1 MLRKSKGNMY
11 GFVTHTWN
19 PIKGKCIHN
28 CCYCYMKRFPQR
40 DLRIDKSEFKTDLGI
55 DNYIFIGSSTDIFA
69 EDVKDKW
76 IKKTFDKCKQH
87 RNKYLFQSKNTM
99 KMAHYVLLFP
109 KNSVIGTTI
118 ETNRDYAL
126 SEAPNRKQRAI
137 WLRELGK
144 SFETMV
150 TIEPIFD
157 FDLKEFVSLIKEARP
172 KCVNIGADSNNK
184 KDYKYP
190 EPSQDKVIKL
200 IEELKKF
207 TEVRKKYNLN
217 RLLPLDV
224 KQEGG
229 NGVPPTLKSV
239 GIPPTIL

>member
-1 MLRKSKGNMY
+1 MTLRKSKGNMY

-19 PIKGKCIHN
+19 PIKGKCIHD

-40 DLRIDKSEFKTDLGI
+40 DLRIDESEFKTDLGV
-55 DNYIFIGSSTDIFA
+55 DNYIFVGSSTDIFA
-69 EDVKDKW
+69 EK
-76 IKKTFDKCKQH
+76 
-87 RNKYLFQSKNTM
+87 
-99 KMAHYVLLFP
+99 FP

-118 ETNRDYAL
+118 ETNRDYSL

-137 WLRELGK
+137 WLNELGK

-157 FDLKEFVSLIKEARP
+157 FDLEEFVALIKEAKP
-172 KCVNIGADSNNK
+172 TWVNIGADSNNK

-207 TEVRKKYNLN
+207 TEVRKKHNLN
-217 RLLPLDV
+217 RLLPLAE
-224 KQEGG
+224 Q
-229 NGVPPTLKSV
+229 
-239 GIPPTIL
+239 

>member
-11 GFVTHTWN
+11 GFVTHTYN
-19 PIKGKCIHN
+19 PIKGKCTHN

-40 DLRIDKSEFKTDLGI
+40 DLRIDGSEFKTDLGI
-55 DNYIFIGSSTDIFA
+55 DNYIFVGSSTDIFA
-69 EDVKDKW
+69 EDVKDEW

-126 SEAPNRKQRAI
+126 SEAPNRKQRSVG
-137 WLRELGK
+137 LRELGK

-157 FDLKEFVSLIKEARP
+157 FDLNEFVALIKEARP
-172 KCVNIGADSNNK
+172 KWVNIGADSNNK

-207 TEVRKKYNLN
+207 TDVRKKHNLN
-217 RLLPLDV
+217 RLLPLAEQ
-224 KQEGG
+224 QEG
-229 NGVPPTLKSV
+229 
-239 GIPPTIL
+239 

>member
-11 GFVTHTWN
+11 GFITHTWN

-40 DLRIDKSEFKTDLGI
+40 DLRIDESEFKTDLGI
-55 DNYIFIGSSTDIFA
+55 DNYIFVGSSTDIFA
-69 EDVKDKW
+69 ENVKDEW

-87 RNKYLFQSKNTM
+87 KNKYLFQSKNTM

-109 KNSVIGTTI
+109 RNSVIGTTI

-144 SFETMV
+144 SFETMI

-157 FDLKEFVSLIKEARP
+157 FDLEEFVALIKEAKP
-172 KCVNIGADSNNK
+172 KWAKLCDTVN
-184 KDYKYP
+184 
-190 EPSQDKVIKL
+190 
-200 IEELKKF
+200 
-207 TEVRKKYNLN
+207 
-217 RLLPLDV
+217 
-224 KQEGG
+224 
-229 NGVPPTLKSV
+229 
-239 GIPPTIL
+239 